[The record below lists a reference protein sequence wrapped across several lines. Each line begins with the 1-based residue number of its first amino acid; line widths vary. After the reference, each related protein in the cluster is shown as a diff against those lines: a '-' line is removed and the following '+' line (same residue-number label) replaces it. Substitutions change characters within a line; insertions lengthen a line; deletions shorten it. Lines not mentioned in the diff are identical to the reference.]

1 MRFGAFFFKGEKVI
15 EFRNIVIRTT
25 VEPDLKTGDLEVW
38 VEAHN
43 DWSEKADLPDKG
55 KIFLWAYL
63 ANEEDGEADR
73 IFPIS
78 AETQMQFCMRV
89 ENPHLWNAEECCLY
103 DLNLEL
109 RDEEN
114 RLLGCTVKKIAFF
127 RWEEAGGT
135 RRLNGKNVKFR
146 LGSENAA
153 QFFRNCDENDAGG
166 WKNAAE
172 RVLGEL
178 KLSDRNAL
186 YVEKRFQSPALH
198 ELCLEY
204 GVYLLDKMPSEGEV
218 QKNEDHFGFELQVV
232 EQGVLIENRNVFAD
246 ASIYDLYYEILCGE
260 KTVQSAVTQAK
271 VAAGSSRFIEL
282 PFAKPKD
289 PGVYRYRAA
298 LCLKRDTVWAKKGY
312 EVAKDEAVISNL
324 WLE

>member
-1 MRFGAFFFKGEKVI
+1 MIG
-15 EFRNIVIRTT
+15 FRNIVIRTT

-38 VEAHN
+38 AEAYN
-43 DWSEKADLPDKG
+43 DRSEKADSPDKG

-63 ANEEDGEADR
+63 ANEEGGEADR

-78 AETQMQFCMRV
+78 AEAQMQFCMRV
-89 ENPHLWNAEECCLY
+89 ENPHLWDAEECCLY

-114 RLLGCTVKKIAFF
+114 RLLGCAVKKIAFF
-127 RWEEAGGT
+127 RWEETDGM

-146 LGSENAA
+146 LGPENAA
-153 QFFRNCDENDAGG
+153 QFFRNCGEDDDEE
-166 WKNAAE
+166 WKTAAE
-172 RVLGEL
+172 HVLGEL
-178 KLSDRNAL
+178 KLSGGNAL
-186 YVEKRFQSPALH
+186 YIEKQYQSPALR
-198 ELCLEY
+198 ELCLAY
-204 GVYLLDKMPSEGEV
+204 GVYLLDEMPSEGEI

-246 ASIYDLYYEILCGE
+246 ANIYDLYYEILCGE
-260 KTVQSAVTQAK
+260 KIVQCAVAQAK

-282 PFAKPKD
+282 PFAKPKE

-312 EVAKDEAVISNL
+312 EVAKAEAVISNL
-324 WLE
+324 WLA